1 MALYRL
7 DHWCEAPARQQDRDL
22 PGQSLDQRLRVGH
35 GMDMVLGHDLLRR
48 VFKANRRQP
57 VRVRLRPTLF
67 AGIEPAVP
75 QPEPLQMLQ
84 HLARNAPRRCPRK
97 DQITHRLV
105 GRIPHPD
112 RRQLSRPVQLCQH
125 EGTRA
130 GRSLPGRPPSPERAR
145 AR

>member
-7 DHWCEAPARQQDRDL
+7 DHWCEAPARQQGRDL
-22 PGQSLDQRLRVGH
+22 PGQSLDSGLGVGH
-35 GMDMVLGHDLLRR
+35 GMDIILEHDLLRR

-57 VRVRLRPTLF
+57 VRVRLRPALL
-67 AGIEPAVP
+67 AGIDPAVP

-84 HLARNAPRRCPRK
+84 HLARNAPRRCLRP

-125 EGTRA
+125 KGTRD
-130 GRSLPGRPPSPERAR
+130 GRSLPCRPPSPERAR
-145 AR
+145 AQ